1 MVISPIA
8 NRPTMETKTYLDY
21 SEITEQFLEYANLRQ
36 VTFQLIRFN
45 MNYHLAMKTWV
56 SLLFT

>member
-8 NRPTMETKTYLDY
+8 NRATMETKTYLDY

-45 MNYHLAMKTWV
+45 MN
-56 SLLFT
+56 